1 MTNALKQ
8 AGSMLAAEFDLE
20 DLSQVIE
27 ARAEIAE
34 ARGAAALERHN
45 EDSEA
50 ITLQIEI
57 QDDLD
62 VCEPDVE
69 IIDALLGA
77 SKPAFRSERGLYLRQ
92 RVAVLGVGGAVQG
105 VYQALRKELSGLR
118 HDLIG
123 PPLAVDACYD
133 VALFGGDFHGEQ
145 VSRGDAELLGD
156 RLATY
161 RTNCL
166 VVVNAG
172 AVKARFADRSP
183 QQLAMLTR
191 CINRGALVHGQRP
204 YALVFVIDEP
214 IPQRAF
220 NIYVRA
226 CQQLGTPPA
235 MLQIKPAATEELT
248 AYVRFELTRY
258 ASHYLSARRRADIE
272 VLDKPKPT
280 LEVIDD
286 PGDDVPL
293 LDDEDL
299 VEVSE

>member
-1 MTNALKQ
+1 
-8 AGSMLAAEFDLE
+8 
-20 DLSQVIE
+20 V
-27 ARAEIAE
+27 R
-34 ARGAAALERHN
+34 
-45 EDSEA
+45 
-50 ITLQIEI
+50 LQIEI
-57 QDDLD
+57 EDDLD

-69 IIDALLGA
+69 IIDSLLGA

-105 VYQALRKELSGLR
+105 VYRALRKALVGLR

-123 PPLAVDACYD
+123 PPIEVDACYD
-133 VALFGGDFHGEQ
+133 VALFGGDFRGEQ

-204 YALVFVIDEP
+204 YALVFVVDEP

-226 CQQLGTPPA
+226 CQQLGTPAA
-235 MLQIKPAATEELT
+235 MLQVKPTAIEELT

-258 ASHYLSARRRADIE
+258 AAHYLSARRRAGVE
-272 VLDKPKPT
+272 VLDPPQTKPK
-280 LEVIDD
+280 LEIVDD
-286 PGDDVPL
+286 PDI
-293 LDDEDL
+293 DEDDAPP
-299 VEVSE
+299 VDDADIIDVSE